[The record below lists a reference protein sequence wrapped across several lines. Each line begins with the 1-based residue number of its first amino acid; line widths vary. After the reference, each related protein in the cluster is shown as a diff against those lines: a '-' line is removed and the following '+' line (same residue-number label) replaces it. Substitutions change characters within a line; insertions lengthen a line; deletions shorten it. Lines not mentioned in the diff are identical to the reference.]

1 MVATTFATGSVTF
14 GFQWLAVA
22 SALLMSTPTNNGGNT
37 MALLATRIS
46 KNAADWSDRELLKF
60 VLRSDSR
67 GWAEL
72 IRRFRP
78 LIYRCIT
85 KVTLKYAPTLSSA
98 DLDEIY
104 ADVMMQLVRDDMH
117 KLRIYNPAR
126 GTKLGSWIGMI
137 SVNAAYDFLR
147 SAGRRPLLDKVD
159 GNLDPHEEC
168 DRTPLDE
175 LIEKER
181 WDHLN
186 ELLSDFTDK
195 DRQFVQ
201 LYYQKG
207 LEADEIAAEM
217 QISLKTV
224 YSKKHKIRAH
234 LVRCLQNITG
244 DSPIADLAGAAA

>member
-1 MVATTFATGSVTF
+1 
-14 GFQWLAVA
+14 
-22 SALLMSTPTNNGGNT
+22 MSLSEDMH
-37 MALLATRIS
+37 MALLVRAVS
-46 KNAADWSDRELLKF
+46 KIPADWSDKELLRF
-60 VLRSDSR
+60 VLRNESR
-67 GWAEL
+67 GWNEL
-72 IRRFRP
+72 VRRFRP

-85 KVTLKYAPTLSSA
+85 KVTLKYAPSLSSA

-104 ADVMMQLVRDDMH
+104 ADVMMQLVKDEMH

-159 GNLDPHEEC
+159 GSIDPHDEV
-168 DRTPLDE
+168 DRTPLDQ

-181 WDHLN
+181 WEHLN
-186 ELLSDFTDK
+186 ELLNDFTDK
-195 DRQFVQ
+195 DRTFVE

-207 LEADEIAAEM
+207 MEADEIAAEM

-234 LVRCLQNITG
+234 LVRVLGQLGG
-244 DSPIADLAGAAA
+244 DSPIGDLATAC

>member
-1 MVATTFATGSVTF
+1 
-14 GFQWLAVA
+14 
-22 SALLMSTPTNNGGNT
+22 
-37 MALLATRIS
+37 MALLARALA
-46 KNAADWSDRELLKF
+46 KNPAEWTDRALLKM
-60 VLRSDSR
+60 VLRSDAR

-72 IRRFRP
+72 VRRYRP

-85 KVTLKYAPTLSSA
+85 KVTLKYAPTLGGA

-159 GNLDPHEEC
+159 GAIDPHQEC
-168 DRTPLDE
+168 DRTPLDQ

-186 ELLSDFTDK
+186 GLLSEFTEK
-195 DRQFVQ
+195 DRTFVE

-234 LVRCLQNITG
+234 LVRCLGQLAG
-244 DSPIADLAGAAA
+244 DSPIADLAMA

>member
-1 MVATTFATGSVTF
+1 
-14 GFQWLAVA
+14 
-22 SALLMSTPTNNGGNT
+22 

-46 KNAADWSDRELLKF
+46 KNSADWTDRELLKF
-60 VLRSDSR
+60 VLRSDAR

-104 ADVMMQLVRDDMH
+104 ADVMMQLVRDDMR

-137 SVNAAYDFLR
+137 SVNAAYDYLR
-147 SAGRRPLLDKVD
+147 SAGRRPMLARGSAPVEIA
-159 GNLDPHEEC
+159 EED

-175 LIEKER
+175 LLERER
-181 WDHLN
+181 WSHFN
-186 ELLSDFTDK
+186 ELMSDFTEK
-195 DRQFVQ
+195 DRTFVD
-201 LYYQKG
+201 LYFGRG
-207 LEADEIAAEM
+207 LDADAVAAEM

-234 LVRCLQNITG
+234 LVRCLDKMRG
-244 DSPIADLAGAAA
+244 DSPIADLALVAA

>member
-1 MVATTFATGSVTF
+1 
-14 GFQWLAVA
+14 
-22 SALLMSTPTNNGGNT
+22 
-37 MALLATRIS
+37 MALLARPS
-46 KNAADWSDRELLKF
+46 KQSTEWTDRELLRH
-60 VLRSDSR
+60 VLRNDSR

-72 IRRFRP
+72 VRRYRA

-104 ADVMMQLVRDDMH
+104 ADVLMQLVRDDMH
-117 KLRIYNPAR
+117 KLRLYNPSR

-159 GNLDPHEEC
+159 GTCDPHEEC
-168 DRTPLDE
+168 DRTPLDH

-181 WDHLN
+181 WSHLN
-186 ELLSDFTDK
+186 EMLSDFTDK
-195 DRQFVQ
+195 DRTFVE

-207 LEADEIAAEM
+207 MEADEIAAEM

-234 LVRCLQNITG
+234 LVRCLEQLAE
-244 DSPIADLAGAAA
+244 SPISDLAAA

>member
-1 MVATTFATGSVTF
+1 
-14 GFQWLAVA
+14 
-22 SALLMSTPTNNGGNT
+22 
-37 MALLATRIS
+37 MALLATRTS
-46 KNAADWSDRELLKF
+46 KNPADWSDRELLKF
-60 VLRSDSR
+60 VLRSDAR

-85 KVTLKYAPTLSSA
+85 KVTLKYAPSLSSA

-104 ADVMMQLVRDDMH
+104 ADVMMQLVRDEMH

-147 SAGRRPLLDKVD
+147 CAGRRPLLDKVD
-159 GNLDPHEEC
+159 GNLDPHEES
-168 DRTPLDE
+168 DRTPLDQ

-186 ELLSDFTDK
+186 DLLSDFTDK
-195 DRQFVQ
+195 DRRFVE
-201 LYYQKG
+201 LYYQRG

-234 LVRCLQNITG
+234 LVRILQNIAG
-244 DSPIADLAGAAA
+244 DSPIADLAAQAA